1 MMTLDLQR
9 VNACSPY
16 VLQESSR
23 PLLYEFITDYG
34 IDYTIGFALSDLLP
48 GVECYEFVIINSNN
62 RKSLRDYKLRETVY
76 ALIYEFFSQPDAVM
90 IYLCDTSDGK
100 QEVRQRLFASWFYSA
115 DRGVCTCGAAL
126 SREARMKTGRFV
138 PDSHKLINL
147 CFFFMDKSVSLCAFM
162 SFGINNLKIKKNGT
176 RRRFQEIG
184 FAL

>member
-115 DRGVCTCGAAL
+115 DRKYSFNYLSSTITDDEGVENIVAL
-126 SREARMKTGRFV
+126 LFRIDHPRAVRISGEFARAVQLFHEK
-138 PDSHKLINL
+138 P
-147 CFFFMDKSVSLCAFM
+147 
-162 SFGINNLKIKKNGT
+162 
-176 RRRFQEIG
+176 E
-184 FAL
+184 

>member
-1 MMTLDLQR
+1 MMTLNLQR

-90 IYLCDTSDGK
+90 IYLCDTSDGTMK
-100 QEVRQRLFASWFYSA
+100 AWRTLLPSCSASTI
-115 DRGVCTCGAAL
+115 RGRC
-126 SREARMKTGRFV
+126 
-138 PDSHKLINL
+138 
-147 CFFFMDKSVSLCAFM
+147 KSVGSLHVRCS
-162 SFGINNLKIKKNGT
+162 SFTRSPNENGA
-176 RRRFQEIG
+176 ICS
-184 FAL
+184 

>member
-1 MMTLDLQR
+1 MMTLNLQR

-90 IYLCDTSDGK
+90 YTFAIQATGSRKCANACS
-100 QEVRQRLFASWFYSA
+100 RLGSILPT
-115 DRGVCTCGAAL
+115 VNT
-126 SREARMKTGRFV
+126 
-138 PDSHKLINL
+138 HLI
-147 CFFFMDKSVSLCAFM
+147 
-162 SFGINNLKIKKNGT
+162 I
-176 RRRFQEIG
+176 
-184 FAL
+184 

>member
-1 MMTLDLQR
+1 MMTLNLQR

-76 ALIYEFFSQPDAVM
+76 ALIYEFFSQATGSRK
-90 IYLCDTSDGK
+90 CANACS
-100 QEVRQRLFASWFYSA
+100 RLGSILPTAN
-115 DRGVCTCGAAL
+115 T
-126 SREARMKTGRFV
+126 
-138 PDSHKLINL
+138 HLI
-147 CFFFMDKSVSLCAFM
+147 
-162 SFGINNLKIKKNGT
+162 I
-176 RRRFQEIG
+176 
-184 FAL
+184 